1 MTNIQISCQGTT
13 VYIHKQ
19 VQKDF
24 SNYSKLLVQI
34 NNGSKDSLD
43 YIYLDMHGTATATP
57 VKAHIIV
64 YGVKD
69 WSDSVN
75 PEVYDNDLLDT
86 IFEYK
91 NKQMTMKTNIDMQI
105 HRLINLGNAI
115 DDLDG
120 VTKRDLDNVYYYT
133 NNHTYRTIF
142 GDNFYDLK
150 ETSKFNLVKGVN
162 GVVIHGVQ
170 PNLFLDRVRYIN
182 NFNLYYGLKLSSKT
196 HITTNKI
203 HDQNSSCT
211 IFISF
216 WHDKKH
222 PVEISWPN
230 TVNPQLPIKFYP
242 RYQITAD
249 KLIIDYATGT
259 YEKSLTSNFQNK
271 QIFVWI
277 SRDGSNNFHRM

>member
-91 NKQMTMKTNIDMQI
+91 NKQMTMKTNIDMQN

-170 PNLFLDRVRYIN
+170 PNLFLERVRYIN
-182 NFNLYYGLKLSSKT
+182 NFNLYYGLK
-196 HITTNKI
+196 
-203 HDQNSSCT
+203 
-211 IFISF
+211 F
-216 WHDKKH
+216 
-222 PVEISWPN
+222 
-230 TVNPQLPIKFYP
+230 
-242 RYQITAD
+242 
-249 KLIIDYATGT
+249 
-259 YEKSLTSNFQNK
+259 
-271 QIFVWI
+271 
-277 SRDGSNNFHRM
+277 